1 MQVEFSFKKMARLRE
16 TVRMLLKGQVH
27 TFLTEGNILSIWR
40 QYSEQRLKEQL
51 YSRQPS
57 KKVV

>member
-1 MQVEFSFKKMARLRE
+1 MLDMQVEFSFKKMARLRE

-40 QYSEQRLKEQL
+40 QYSEQKRKEQSVL
-51 YSRQPS
+51 
-57 KKVV
+57 K